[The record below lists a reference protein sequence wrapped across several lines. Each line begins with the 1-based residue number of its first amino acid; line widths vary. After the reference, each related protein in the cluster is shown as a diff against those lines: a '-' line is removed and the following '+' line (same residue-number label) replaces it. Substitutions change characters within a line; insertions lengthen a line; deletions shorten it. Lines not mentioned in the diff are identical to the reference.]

1 MKSFLRSRL
10 LWGVFIIACVAVLL
24 YHYLYGHFIVPK
36 KEGLDRQW
44 HEYVDVVYYINLDER
59 ADLTPLRIESAQSNV
74 AFSLKNPPIMGG
86 LNEKRC
92 KTAFLEEMRKMG
104 VPSEKI
110 VRIPGVRKPGKEDW
124 GRSLSHMIAMEY
136 FLDTSHNN
144 CIVFEDDFVFTQ
156 DLQTVNGMFADVF
169 QNSRNFDIIMLS
181 ADESDLR
188 PTQHKHLQKVFA
200 AEGASGYMVNSY
212 YAQPLMQNLQDG
224 AKTIEKSYEAGKS
237 EELQGPFR
245 VDKYWKRLQPQSNWF
260 VFSPKLGG
268 SSTSM

>member
-1 MKSFLRSRL
+1 MKPFFRSRL
-10 LWGVFIIACVAVLL
+10 LWGVFIIACVVILL
-24 YHYLYGHFIVPK
+24 YHYLYGHIIVPK
-36 KEGLDRQW
+36 KEGMNVPW
-44 HEYVDVVYYINLDER
+44 HEYVDVIYYINLDER
-59 ADLTPLRIESAQSNV
+59 TDL
-74 AFSLKNPPIMGG
+74 
-86 LNEKRC
+86 
-92 KTAFLEEMRKMG
+92 KTTFLEEMNKMG

-110 VRIPGVRKPGKEDW
+110 VRIPGVIKPGKEDW
-124 GRSLSHMIAMEY
+124 GRSLSHMIVMEY

-156 DLQTVNGMFADVF
+156 DLQTVNDMFADVF

-188 PTQHKHLQKVFA
+188 PTEHKHLQKVFA

-212 YAQPLMQNLQDG
+212 YAQPLMQNLQDC

-245 VDKYWKRLQPQSNWF
+245 VDKYWKRLQPQSNWYM
-260 VFSPKLGG
+260 FSPKLGG
-268 SSTSM
+268 SSTSTSM